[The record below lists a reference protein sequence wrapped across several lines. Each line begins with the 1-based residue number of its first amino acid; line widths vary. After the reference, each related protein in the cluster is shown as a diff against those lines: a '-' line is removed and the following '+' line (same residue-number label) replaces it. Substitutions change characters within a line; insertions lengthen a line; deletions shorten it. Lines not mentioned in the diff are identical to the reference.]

1 MMMIASTT
9 GSPGAAQS
17 GEPVR
22 DKTDDMQIV
31 EETGLPVSI
40 TPDGEKKNRPERV
53 DPEERLRIDPE
64 SRIPRP
70 VQPDLA

>member
-1 MMMIASTT
+1 MTDKTIDASR
-9 GSPGAAQS
+9 GVGQR

-22 DKTDDMQIV
+22 GNPHDMQIDQ
-31 EETGLPVSI
+31 ETGLPVAI
-40 TPDGEKKNRPERV
+40 VPDGEKPDERPQVPEDKRLRV
-53 DPEERLRIDPE
+53 DPD

>member
-1 MMMIASTT
+1 MIASTDR
-9 GSPGAAQS
+9 SHGAGQR

-22 DKTDDMQIV
+22 DNAHDMQID
-31 EETGLPVSI
+31 EATGLPVSI
-40 TPDGEKKNRPERV
+40 PPDGEKENRPGRV
-53 DPEERLRIDPE
+53 DPEDRLRIDPE